1 MMRPSYDQHAR
12 PELESNSIRAEFSL
26 SLLVM
31 ILPGS
36 PGECKRGADCFVW
49 VVVASAA
56 LLKVLLGA
64 SSKLIEICLPREERE
79 RRDENILE
87 NERKRDAR

>member
-1 MMRPSYDQHAR
+1 
-12 PELESNSIRAEFSL
+12 
-26 SLLVM
+26 M

-64 SSKLIEICLPREERE
+64 SSKLMIEICLPREERE
-79 RRDENILE
+79 RKTRREHLGE
-87 NERKRDAR
+87 